1 MWNYWIHFH
10 FINSTV
16 EQWTIIMM
24 RLWHGYTFRS
34 TSPLWGETISQPL
47 TEDKHAELIR
57 NNLLNKQS
65 SYRSF
70 LTPWWSCDGVVWCVF
85 FIIYTGDRPAKRIW
99 IGLYRNTQ
107 WVWKFSGEIATFVDW
122 DSGQPNENTGEIY
135 GVYLVDT
142 QKVHD
147 FTDRERAYMCEIWIK

>member
-1 MWNYWIHFH
+1 MDILSVVLALCEGKPSLNPSQR
-10 FINSTV
+10 INMLSLSG
-16 EQWTIIMM
+16 TIGK
-24 RLWHGYTFRS
+24 L
-34 TSPLWGETISQPL
+34 
-47 TEDKHAELIR
+47 
-57 NNLLNKQS
+57 

-70 LTPWWSCDGVVWCVF
+70 LTPWWSCDGVVWCDF

-122 DSGQPNENTGEIY
+122 DSGQPNENAGEIY

>member
-1 MWNYWIHFH
+1 MDILSVVLALCEGKPSLNPSQRINMLSLSGTICWTNSRVTGHFWRH
-10 FINSTV
+10 DGHVT
-16 EQWTIIMM
+16 
-24 RLWHGYTFRS
+24 
-34 TSPLWGETISQPL
+34 
-47 TEDKHAELIR
+47 A
-57 NNLLNKQS
+57 
-65 SYRSF
+65 SY
-70 LTPWWSCDGVVWCVF
+70 DAIF

-122 DSGQPNENTGEIY
+122 DSGQPNENTDEIY